1 MIFEHSVTFLP
12 ETFLVTYRSFDLTS
26 YTVSSRAG
34 TMLSRVMLMTA
45 ILYYPGTSQAFGQQE
60 PPAVTLAEAIRRSE
74 RVQPAM
80 VQAAADVRTSAAQRR
95 SALGAYL
102 PRVTAS
108 SSGSDFFS
116 EGPPRL
122 DPVTGELTSGNA
134 SSRSITTSLAA
145 SVDLFTGFRRGAEMR
160 AARAGEDAAE
170 ASLVDARFEQALTTT
185 NQFLDALAAAQ
196 LLRVREASVRR
207 AEEQLK
213 TSVAKLR
220 AGSATK
226 SDSLR
231 SLVTLGNARLDQ
243 ITTQTELASA
253 EANLARLIGEPG
265 RVRAADDSTFYQVL
279 PAIDTQALRTE
290 AESKSPRIQSA
301 AANAAAAR
309 ASTRA
314 SRSEYWPSLTLGANT
329 GWNGSRANDYD
340 LFNQRQ
346 LSLSL
351 RWNLFDGFDREL
363 TIVQREADL
372 DLAEANASDTK
383 LAVQAE
389 LTTRLAEL
397 DAARARTQI
406 TQTSVAAATE
416 DLRVQQ
422 ERYRLGASTIVDLL
436 TSQEALNQAEVDVVN
451 ARFDYLRAKAQLE
464 ALIGRNL

>member
-1 MIFEHSVTFLP
+1 
-12 ETFLVTYRSFDLTS
+12 
-26 YTVSSRAG
+26 
-34 TMLSRVMLMTA
+34 MLSRS
-45 ILYYPGTSQAFGQQE
+45 ILLAAVIASPVLAQA
-60 PPAVTLAEAIRRSE
+60 PAGPEVTLAEAVRRAE
-74 RVQPAM
+74 RVQPA
-80 VQAAADVRTSAAQRR
+80 VIRASADVRTAAAQRR

-102 PRVTAS
+102 PRISAS

-116 EGPPRL
+116 EGPARI

-134 SSRSITTSLAA
+134 SSRSVSTSLSA
-145 SVDLFTGFRRGAEMR
+145 SLDLFTGFRRGAEMR
-160 AARAGEDAAE
+160 VARATQTAAE
-170 ASLVDARFEQALTTT
+170 ASLIDARFEQALTTT

-213 TSVAKLR
+213 TAVAKLR
-220 AGSATK
+220 AGSATR

-231 SLVTLGNARLDQ
+231 SLVTLGTARLDQ
-243 ITTQTELASA
+243 ITTQTQLASA

-265 RVRAADDSTFYQVL
+265 RVRAADDSAFYRVL
-279 PAIDTQALRTE
+279 PAVDTQAIRAE

-301 AANAAAAR
+301 GANAAAAR
-309 ASTRA
+309 ASARA
-314 SRSEYWPSLTLGANT
+314 SRSAYWPSLTLAANT
-329 GWNGSRANDYD
+329 GWNGNRTTDYD

-363 TIVQREADL
+363 SIVQRDAAL
-372 DLAEANASDTK
+372 DLAEANAAD
-383 LAVQAE
+383 AQREVQAE

-397 DAARARTQI
+397 DASRTRIEI
-406 TQTSVAAATE
+406 TQTSVAAAAE

-422 ERYRLGASTIVDLL
+422 QRYRLGASTIVDLL
-436 TSQEALNQAEVDVVN
+436 TSQEALNQAEVNVVN